1 MDGTPADCV
10 IVALHKLLKEPPDLV
25 ISGIN
30 HGANLGENVYYSGTV
45 GAAREAVIHHVPALA
60 MSLCS
65 KKADADFGPTA
76 RPVTAISRT
85 DPRGRSAA
93 ANCAERKCAG

>member
-1 MDGTPADCV
+1 MNGQSTAPADCV

-45 GAAREAVIHHVPALA
+45 GAAREAVIHHVPGIA

-65 KKADADFGPTA
+65 KRGKSDFAPSA
-76 RPVTAISRT
+76 RIAH
-85 DPRGRSAA
+85 
-93 ANCAERKCAG
+93 E